1 MSAYLAS
8 VSMQK
13 LFAIMVAVAVLF
25 APVFTRASEAAAA
38 VPDHQVQMM
47 KSGHCNLTDED
58 SGDRD
63 EAPLENCCVSTCMA
77 VTASPPAP
85 PAAPQIKQAKA
96 QSAVRTFEIGAPAEI
111 ATPPPRFA

>member
-1 MSAYLAS
+1 MSAYLAP
-8 VSMQK
+8 VSMQR

-25 APVFTRASEAAAA
+25 APVFTRASEAFAA

-47 KSGHCNLTDED
+47 KSGHCNMTDED
-58 SGDRD
+58 SGDQ
-63 EAPLENCCVSTCMA
+63 EKAPLENCCVSMCMA

-85 PAAPQIKQAKA
+85 PAEPQLKQATG